1 MLVRRILTTL
11 AVLAGATTG
20 CSPTRGDARQV
31 GAEQLARQTL
41 LEAPDHF
48 FTSNGVSIRY
58 RVIGEGDPMLLLH
71 GYTDRLEMWAGTA
84 DSLARDFRVIVPDLR
99 GSGLS
104 TKFGGPEQY
113 GRKMVDDLVGLM
125 DHLWIREVHVV
136 GYSMGAAI
144 AANMALDHSARVLTA
159 TFVAGPFYTDS
170 AAAARLFEP
179 YAVAQERGE
188 GLTSFF
194 QWILPTWSDSAIAD
208 VVPQLEATNDS
219 ASLVASLRALP
230 ALMLNPVRVSQATK
244 PALAIVS
251 VKDPLWPTSR
261 FLAQRWPGIRLV
273 ELPKGDHADIFL
285 APELVTEVRK
295 LVMQPS
301 GPRARGH

>member
-1 MLVRRILTTL
+1 MLARKIITLTL
-11 AVLAGATTG
+11 LAGATATTG

-31 GAEQLARQTL
+31 DARGAAVQLL
-41 LEAPDHF
+41 LEAPDRF

-104 TKFGGPEQY
+104 TKFGDPEQY
-113 GRKMVDDLVGLM
+113 GRKMMDDLVGLL

-136 GYSMGAAI
+136 GYSMGATI
-144 AANMALDHSARVLTA
+144 AANMALDDPARVLTA
-159 TFVAGPFYTDS
+159 TFVAGPFYADS
-170 AAAARLFEP
+170 ASAVSVFEP

-188 GLTSFF
+188 GLEPFF
-194 QWILPTWSDSAIAD
+194 QWVLPTWSDSAIAD
-208 VVPQLEATNDS
+208 IVPQLEATNDS

-230 ALMLNPVRVSQATK
+230 ALMLDPVRVSQART
-244 PALAIVS
+244 PALAIGS

-261 FLAQRWPGIRLV
+261 FLAERWPGIRLV

-285 APELVTEVRK
+285 APEVVTEIRR
-295 LVMQPS
+295 LVKRS
-301 GPRARGH
+301 

>member
-1 MLVRRILTTL
+1 MLARKIITLTL
-11 AVLAGATTG
+11 FAGAIAPAG

-31 GAEQLARQTL
+31 NSGQPVVQPL
-41 LEAPDHF
+41 LEAPDQF

-58 RVIGEGDPMLLLH
+58 RAIGEGQPMLLLH

-104 TKFGGPEQY
+104 TKFGDPAQY
-113 GRKMVDDLVGLM
+113 GGKLMDDLVGLL

-136 GYSMGAAI
+136 GYSMGATI
-144 AANMALDHSARVLTA
+144 AANMALDDPERVVTA
-159 TFVAGPFYTDS
+159 TFVAGPFYDS
-170 AAAARLFEP
+170 ATAVRLFEP
-179 YAVAQERGE
+179 YAVAQERGK
-188 GLTSFF
+188 GLTPFF
-194 QWILPTWSDSAIAD
+194 QWILPTWSDSAIGAI
-208 VVPQLEATNDS
+208 VPQLEATNDS

-230 ALMLNPVRVSQATK
+230 ALMLDPVRVARATT

-261 FLAQRWPGIRLV
+261 FLAQRWPGTRLV
-273 ELPKGDHADIFL
+273 ELPRGDHADIFL
-285 APELVTEVRK
+285 APELVSEVRR
-295 LVMQPS
+295 LVML
-301 GPRARGH
+301 R